1 MTNRDTILSNFIW
14 RFMERCGAQGV
25 KLIVEIVLARLLL
38 PDDYGLIAL
47 ITVFIEILNVF
58 VDSGLAN
65 ALIQKKDADD
75 LDFSSVFYFN
85 ILWCICLYG
94 LLFAASPLIAQ
105 FYGRPELTPV
115 LRVLGLQIVVS
126 GVKNVQQAYVSRT
139 LQFKKF
145 FFATLGGTIGAAVI
159 GIALAYRGFGVWALA
174 AQQLFNTAMDTLILW
189 IIVRWRPKKAFSLQR
204 LRTLFGFGW
213 KLLAS
218 SLLDTGY
225 YQLRQLI
232 IGRLYSTESLAYY
245 NRGQQFPQLF
255 MNNVNNAIDSVLFP
269 VMSGVQD
276 DTRRVRMMTRRSIK
290 ISTYLMAPL
299 MIGMVVTAV
308 PLVRLVLT
316 DKWLPCVPYLRIF
329 CITAIVYPIHTANL
343 NALKALGRSDLFLRL
358 EILKKAVGLALL
370 AATVRYGA
378 LVMAYSALA
387 GNFISQLINSWPNRK
402 LLDYGYL
409 EQVKDIFPNVALAAM
424 MGALVWP
431 VQLFGWGSAP
441 TLCVQVLLGAAIYAA
456 GSVVTNNESF
466 RYLWGIIRPALRRG
480 LFHP

>member
-189 IIVRWRPKKAFSLQR
+189 ITVRWRPKKAFSLQR

-269 VMSGVQD
+269 VMSDVQD
-276 DTRRVRMMTRRSIK
+276 EPRRVRMMTRRSIK

-308 PLVRLVLT
+308 PLVQLVLT
-316 DKWLPCVPYLRIF
+316 EKWLPCVPYLRIF

-370 AATVRYGA
+370 AATVRYGV

-409 EQVKDIFPNVALAAM
+409 EQVKDIFPNVALAAL

-431 VQLFGWGSAP
+431 VQLFGWGSAL

>member
-370 AATVRYGA
+370 AATVRYGV

-466 RYLWGIIRPALRRG
+466 RYLWGIIRPALCRG

>member
-316 DKWLPCVPYLRIF
+316 DKWLPCIPYLRIF

-370 AATVRYGA
+370 AATVRYGV

-409 EQVKDIFPNVALAAM
+409 EQMKDIFPNVALAAM